1 MYKRYECANCDFY
14 EIAKYDL
21 HKEKCPACGHNYH
34 VFEEDIDEDR
44 YSWLFNTIKNHFYF
58 ENFVIRSNSFLF
70 IGNITSDFSK
80 IRETFE
86 NMGYY
91 SFIRKKE
98 GKIYLHL
105 FKAKKSGKSRVIFPI
120 ILLVA
125 TVLSVFYAGISWATP
140 LKEMGYLEGTWLTGM
155 IFAVGLIFILGSHE
169 LAHKITAMKN
179 KVDATWPYFIPM
191 PLFPIIG
198 TMGAVI
204 SIKSP
209 IPTKKA
215 AIKIG
220 LSGPLIG
227 FIASIV
233 VISIGIAISP
243 VVPAA
248 EYIERA
254 SAYSAAHPGTYGIG
268 FGTTLIFEMLVRLFL
283 NVPEGYT
290 WIVHPLVVAG
300 IVGVFV
306 TALNLLPMGQL
317 DGGHVARSILGEKYH
332 MLVSKTTALSLI
344 GIGFLGGFLR
354 YPIWPGWI
362 LWGFIG
368 YLISSRGHPGAMD
381 EVTELTGEDKIL
393 AVMGIII
400 FVLCFTPTP
409 IYVVP

>member
-1 MYKRYECANCDFY
+1 MMYKRYECANCDFY

-34 VFEEDIDEDR
+34 VFEEDIDEDK

-70 IGNITSDFSK
+70 IGNMISDFSK
-80 IRETFE
+80 IREKFE
-86 NMGYY
+86 NIGYY
-91 SFIRKKE
+91 PFIRKKE

-105 FKAKKSGKSRVIFPI
+105 FKAKKPGKSRVMLPI

-125 TVLSVFYAGISWATP
+125 TILSVFYAGYSWAVP
-140 LKEMGYLEGTWLTGM
+140 LKEMGIIDNIWITSS
-155 IFAVGLIFILGSHE
+155 IFMMGLIFILGSHE

-179 KVDATWPYFIPM
+179 KVDASWPYFIPM
-191 PLFPIIG
+191 PLFIIG
-198 TMGAVI
+198 TMGALI
-204 SIKSP
+204 TIKSP
-209 IPTKKA
+209 IPDKKA

-227 FIASIV
+227 FIASVV

-243 VVPAA
+243 VVPAT
-248 EYIERA
+248 EYMRA
-254 SAYSAAHPGTYGIG
+254 VETFNATHPGGITIG
-268 FGTTLIFEMLVRLFL
+268 FGQTLIYRILLDLFL
-283 NVPEGYT
+283 NLPEGYT
-290 WIVHPLVVAG
+290 LVTHPLVVAG

-344 GIGFLGGFLR
+344 GIGFLGSFLR

-393 AVMGIII
+393 AVIGIII
-400 FVLCFTPTP
+400 FILCFTPTP
-409 IYVVP
+409 LYVVP